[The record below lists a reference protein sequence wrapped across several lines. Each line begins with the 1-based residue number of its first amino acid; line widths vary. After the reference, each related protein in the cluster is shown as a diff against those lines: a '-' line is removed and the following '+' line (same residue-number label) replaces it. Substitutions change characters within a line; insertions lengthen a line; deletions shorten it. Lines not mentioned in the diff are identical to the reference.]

1 MSRKM
6 KSGYEKKD
14 RARDAGEG
22 GEGGGTVEGAG
33 KRAPLDNGIGEKF

>member
-6 KSGYEKKD
+6 KSGYEEKGT
-14 RARDAGEG
+14 REG
-22 GEGGGTVEGAG
+22 RRGTPRGTVEGAG